1 MASSTPLTSANL
13 VFVSGVG
20 FGAPSPPMIPREMPP
35 RSSASAPTPLKM
47 MNAVPSVR
55 SVRHNWALN
64 VGSSCWV

>member
-1 MASSTPLTSANL
+1 
-13 VFVSGVG
+13 
-20 FGAPSPPMIPREMPP
+20 MIPREMPP